1 MGAALRRTFSSVR
14 TSRNFRLYLFGQFVS
29 AAGTW
34 MNFTASAWLV
44 LRLTD
49 DGVALGINTALLF
62 LPMLLLGAWGGSLA
76 DRFDKRKILIGTQAA
91 FAFLSLVL
99 FALVWTDLVELWMV
113 YVLSLLSGLVVAIDN
128 PTRQSFY
135 AEMVGVEH
143 VTNAV
148 SLNSAVFTG
157 SRVIGPAVAGI
168 LIATAGIEWPFLLD
182 AVSYLAVLVALMMMR
197 PAEFHPQARTS
208 REHGLVR
215 AAFRYVWET
224 DELRRP
230 LVVMAIIFTVSM
242 NFAVFVPLLAERT
255 FDGNAGTFGLLSALA
270 GVGSFFGAMTMAT
283 RADQPTM
290 RRLGLWAVALGITLA
305 VPGLAP
311 SLPLA
316 ALSMIPLGFV
326 VMAFMITGNT
336 MLQLT
341 ARPEARGRVM
351 ALYGMVFL
359 GSTPIGSPIAGW
371 LGETFGARWGFV
383 VSGLVASATGVALLA
398 LLRRHR
404 AAEEALQ
411 EAQTQANEGGAA
423 KNPSPIPAR

>member
-1 MGAALRRTFSSVR
+1 
-14 TSRNFRLYLFGQFVS
+14 
-29 AAGTW
+29 
-34 MNFTASAWLV
+34 
-44 LRLTD
+44 
-49 DGVALGINTALLF
+49 
-62 LPMLLLGAWGGSLA
+62 
-76 DRFDKRKILIGTQAA
+76 
-91 FAFLSLVL
+91 
-99 FALVWTDLVELWMV
+99 
-113 YVLSLLSGLVVAIDN
+113 
-128 PTRQSFY
+128 
-135 AEMVGVEH
+135 
-143 VTNAV
+143 
-148 SLNSAVFTG
+148 
-157 SRVIGPAVAGI
+157 VIGPAVAGI

-182 AVSYLAVLVALMMMR
+182 AVSYLAVLVALVMMR
-197 PAEFHPQARTS
+197 PAEFHAQARTS
-208 REHGLVR
+208 REHGFVR

-255 FDGNAGTFGLLSALA
+255 FDGDAGTFGLLSALA
-270 GVGSFFGAMTMAT
+270 GAGSFFGAMTMAT

-290 RRLGLWAVALGITLA
+290 RRLGLWAVALGLTLA
-305 VPGLAP
+305 VPGLVP
-311 SLPLA
+311 TLPLA

-383 VSGLVASATGVALLA
+383 VSGLVASVTGVVLLA
-398 LLRRHR
+398 LLRRPR
-404 AAEEALQ
+404 AGELTVAEAAHEAGTHPNQ
-411 EAQTQANEGGAA
+411 GEVA
-423 KNPSPIPAR
+423 KNPSAIPAR